1 MAVLTPKSGIKF
13 LKPLAIYFERACWYC
28 FHIFPP
34 SKKPSCP
41 NNIANTSQMK
51 HISNDVL
58 VERRQNFSVLRLRD
72 AIKELFD
79 IVSRVHNKDIP
90 LVRLHDVSD

>member
-1 MAVLTPKSGIKF
+1 
-13 LKPLAIYFERACWYC
+13 
-28 FHIFPP
+28 
-34 SKKPSCP
+34 
-41 NNIANTSQMK
+41 MK

-58 VERRQNFSVLRLRD
+58 AERRQNFSVLRLRD
-72 AIKELFD
+72 VIKELFD